1 MKLVARIATTNVLVK
16 PVNQY
21 VQDLKITSLTKKN
34 TCKITKTRVA
44 QHVSFLDHSIQL
56 DNLKNKEVLQN
67 TAYYIASN
75 VFIKYKNRSE

>member
-21 VQDLKITSLTKKN
+21 VQDLKITSLTKN
-34 TCKITKTRVA
+34 TCKIAKTRVA

-56 DNLKNKEVLQN
+56 DNLK
-67 TAYYIASN
+67 
-75 VFIKYKNRSE
+75 IKKFYKIQHTT